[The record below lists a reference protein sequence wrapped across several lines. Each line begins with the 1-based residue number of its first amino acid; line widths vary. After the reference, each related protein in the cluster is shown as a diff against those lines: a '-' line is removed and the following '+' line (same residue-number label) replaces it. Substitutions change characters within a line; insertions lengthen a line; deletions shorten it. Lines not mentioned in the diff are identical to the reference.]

1 MGPVYGSVLYDIWGQ
16 AVPFMALAVIILIT
30 IGKLRL
36 RFCILKYTQC
46 KSIILVNLTKNS
58 NIRCYLKNAE
68 HRTCYPFN
76 LNGSG
81 KESLPHFR
89 NTSNFLC
96 CLSSVLQLIAFQSD
110 EQHERKDH
118 SLPSMGRLLLDPYI
132 IIVADM

>member
-36 RFCILKYTQC
+36 RFCMLKYAQC
-46 KSIILVNLTKNS
+46 KSIILVNLTQNS
-58 NIRCYLKNAE
+58 NIRYYLKNAE

-81 KESLPHFR
+81 KEFLPHFR
-89 NTSNFLC
+89 DTVKFLM
-96 CLSSVLQLIAFQSD
+96 LSFFSVTAHCISI
-110 EQHERKDH
+110 R
-118 SLPSMGRLLLDPYI
+118 RTT
-132 IIVADM
+132 